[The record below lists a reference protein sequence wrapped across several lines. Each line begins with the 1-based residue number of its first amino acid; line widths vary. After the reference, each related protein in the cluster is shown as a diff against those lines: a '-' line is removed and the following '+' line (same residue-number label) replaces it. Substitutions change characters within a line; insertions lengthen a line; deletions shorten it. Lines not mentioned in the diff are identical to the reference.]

1 VELPVTP
8 SGEVMLRLR
17 LDGKLRRLVR
27 ADASAQIVAEGMVG
41 GKVVEIHPGSD
52 AAEPVAD
59 NALIAARPSAELTDM
74 LRQVGSTLKGIGSG
88 EGSLGKLVKDDQA
101 YQELVKLLRQGRG
114 TMASLQQNA
123 DAIKGMPLV
132 RGYVKDPVRELVRPD
147 CERNRQWYHEAEL
160 FEPGHAVLTSQGRK
174 RLDEL

>member
-1 VELPVTP
+1 
-8 SGEVMLRLR
+8 
-17 LDGKLRRLVR
+17 
-27 ADASAQIVAEGMVG
+27 
-41 GKVVEIHPGSD
+41 IHPGSD

-74 LRQVGSTLKGIGSG
+74 LGQVGSTLKGIGSG

-114 TMASLQQNA
+114 TMASLQENA
-123 DAIKGMPLV
+123 DAIKGVPLG
-132 RGYVKDPVRELVRPD
+132 RGYVKDPGRELVRPD

-160 FEPGHAVLTSQGRK
+160 FEPGHAVLTTQGRK
-174 RLDEL
+174 RLDELVPWLEGLKHKGSEVVVASFAHPATESDWARGLTQK